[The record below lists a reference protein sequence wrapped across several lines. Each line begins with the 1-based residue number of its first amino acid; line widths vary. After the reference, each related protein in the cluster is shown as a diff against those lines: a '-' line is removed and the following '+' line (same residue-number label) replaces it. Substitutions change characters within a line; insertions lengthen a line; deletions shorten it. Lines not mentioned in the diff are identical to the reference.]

1 MHNYLR
7 MVWGKRILEWTAHP
21 RDALAVMLELNDRFA
36 LDGRDPNSIS
46 GITWVLGRFDRAWG
60 PERPIFGKI
69 RYMSS
74 LNTAKK
80 LKVTPERIAAWT
92 DSEVQGSF
100 GF

>member
-1 MHNYLR
+1 
-7 MVWGKRILEWTAHP
+7 
-21 RDALAVMLELNDRFA
+21 MLELNDRFA